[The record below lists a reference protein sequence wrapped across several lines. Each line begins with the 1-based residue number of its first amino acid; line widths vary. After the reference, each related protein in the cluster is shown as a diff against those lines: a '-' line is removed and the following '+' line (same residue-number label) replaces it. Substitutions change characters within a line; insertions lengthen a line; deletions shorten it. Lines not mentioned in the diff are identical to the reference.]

1 MQAFYWCRLIATNAI
16 IHIMYDDPFDE
27 APVSKSQ
34 RKREAH
40 ALQALGESLVK
51 LNKSALAQIPLSD
64 DLRKAID
71 EARRLH
77 QHGALKRQL
86 QYIGKLM
93 RQCDI
98 EPIRSAY
105 DKVTNSYREDVEQHH
120 ELEQWRDRLLS
131 DGDPALEKLLLE
143 HPELDRQHV
152 RQLIRTAHKEAA
164 NAKPPKAAR
173 ELFRYLREIIA
184 D

>member
-1 MQAFYWCRLIATNAI
+1 
-16 IHIMYDDPFDE
+16 MYDDPFDE

-51 LNKSALAQIPLSD
+51 LNKSALAQIPLPN
-64 DLRKAID
+64 DLRNAID

-93 RQCDI
+93 RQCDV
-98 EPIRSAY
+98 EPIRTAFE
-105 DKVTNSYREDVEQHH
+105 KVTNSFREDVEQHH

-131 DGDPALEKLLLE
+131 DGDPVLEKLLIE
-143 HPELDRQHV
+143 YPEVDRQHL
-152 RQLIRTAHKEAA
+152 RQLIRTAQKETASG
-164 NAKPPKAAR
+164 KPPKAAR
-173 ELFRYLREIIA
+173 ELFRYLREVLA

>member
-1 MQAFYWCRLIATNAI
+1 
-16 IHIMYDDPFDE
+16 MYDDPFDE

-51 LNKSALAQIPLSD
+51 LNKSALAQIPLPD
-64 DLRKAID
+64 DLRNAID

-93 RQCDI
+93 RQCDV
-98 EPIRSAY
+98 EPIRTAFK
-105 DKVTNSYREDVEQHH
+105 KVTNSFREDVEQHH

-131 DGDPALEKLLLE
+131 DGDPALEKLLTE
-143 HPELDRQHV
+143 YPEVDRQHL
-152 RQLIRTAHKEAA
+152 RQLIRTAQKETASG
-164 NAKPPKAAR
+164 KPPKAAR
-173 ELFRYLREIIA
+173 ELFRYLREVLA